1 MKFRSL
7 VVLAAAFIVA
17 APLIVQAQSS
27 SPEVVVPSASAEA
40 LNAKE
45 LEALTSAVTMLQRS
59 FAVDE
64 RGNKKEPSTEQSTT
78 MADVADKVVN
88 LGARAIAQAADSVEK
103 VAPKVWGVMVRQQY
117 AKAIGDLTVPFVG
130 FLITLIIF
138 VRTKAFRIR
147 VWHEERSSGEEFFL
161 AVVIVVALMITAL
174 WLAYALSNSVMYLI
188 NPEFYAFRDLLV
200 MILNKGQGL

>member
-1 MKFRSL
+1 MKVRSL
-7 VVLAAAFIVA
+7 IVLAAAFIAA
-17 APLIVQAQSS
+17 APLIAQAQSS
-27 SPEVVVPSASAEA
+27 GPEVAAPVASAEA

-45 LEALTSAVTMLQRS
+45 LEALTSAVTMLQKS

-64 RGNKKEPSTEQSTT
+64 RGNKKEPTQEQTTT
-78 MADVADKVVN
+78 MAEVADKVVT

-130 FLITLIIF
+130 FVIALVIF

-147 VWHEERSSGEEFFL
+147 VWQNNTLNEDAFM
-161 AVVIVVALMITAL
+161 AIAIVAALIAAAF
-174 WLAYALSNSVMYLI
+174 WFAYALSNSVMYLI

>member
-1 MKFRSL
+1 M
-7 VVLAAAFIVA
+7 A
-17 APLIVQAQSS
+17 
-27 SPEVVVPSASAEA
+27 SASSEGPTPTPSVQTAEA

-64 RGNKKEPSTEQSTT
+64 RGNKKEPTQEQTTT
-78 MADVADKVVN
+78 MADVADKVVS

-103 VAPKVWGVMVRQQY
+103 VAPRVWGVMVRQQY
-117 AKAIGDLTVPFVG
+117 AKAIGDLTVPSIG

-138 VRTKAFRIR
+138 LRTKAYRIR
-147 VWHEERSSGEEFFL
+147 CWSTDSRVSTEEFFF
-161 AVVIVVALMITAL
+161 AVLIVALVMITAL